1 MRNALTYIGL
11 FLTAIVL
18 QLFVFD
24 PMHVWMYMNPLVY
37 AAFIILLPVNVLPV
51 VVLLLGLAT
60 GVVMDFF
67 TGMGGLHTVVML
79 FTAYIRQFVMIFTL
93 GKEYTGE
100 GGMPSVKSFGAGKFF
115 RYISVM
121 VAVHCLLYF
130 TLESLTW
137 KYYYIVVL
145 KTVVSG
151 AVTLL
156 FVWLI
161 SLLFTVKTRKKV

>member
-1 MRNALTYIGL
+1 M
-11 FLTAIVL
+11 L

-24 PMHVWMYMNPLVY
+24 PVHVWMYMSPLVY
-37 AAFIILLPVNVLPV
+37 VAFIILLPMNTMPV
-51 VVLLLGLAT
+51 AVLLLGLAT
-60 GVVMDFF
+60 GVTMDFF
-67 TGMGGLHTVVML
+67 SGAGGLHTVVTL
-79 FTAYIRQFVMIFTL
+79 FTAYIRRYVMAFTL
-93 GKEYTGE
+93 GKEYTEE
-100 GGMPSVKSFGAGKFF
+100 GWIPSVKTLGGDKFV
-115 RYISVM
+115 RYASVM

-137 KYYYIVVL
+137 KYYYIVIL

-161 SLLFTVKTRKKV
+161 SLLFTIRTRKKA